1 MVCSFQAVALEFA
14 AKVKHTACV
23 KFAVGLCFLFFFVL
37 MAWSPLPKKGG
48 KRLLDEAVPASS
60 PLPQGGRA
68 RPVSPC
74 YEGSPLPVRGPK
86 LPRNC
91 AGRALKHLAE
101 ESANGRSR
109 GIAARAPVP
118 GVCRGDS
125 VSARSQEEQQR
136 QKFAK
141 LWVAFARLVAP
152 ESDFFAANAW
162 LQ

>member
-1 MVCSFQAVALEFA
+1 
-14 AKVKHTACV
+14 
-23 KFAVGLCFLFFFVL
+23 

-60 PLPQGGRA
+60 PLPRGGRA

-74 YEGSPLPVRGPK
+74 YEGSPLPVRGLK

-109 GIAARAPVP
+109 GIAARTPVP